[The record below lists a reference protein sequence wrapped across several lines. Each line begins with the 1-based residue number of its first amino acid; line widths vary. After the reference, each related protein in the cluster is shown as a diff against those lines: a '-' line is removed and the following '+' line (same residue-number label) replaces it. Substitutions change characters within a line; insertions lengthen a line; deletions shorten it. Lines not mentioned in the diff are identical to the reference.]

1 MYVTVSLLARSI
13 LVCVM
18 VEDQDT
24 PKLQTFIRD
33 AQHGSRQAYGEI
45 YRILLPK
52 IFRFVWYEV
61 RDKQTAEDLT
71 QVTFLRLWKAIN
83 SYDADKGSFPSFTFA
98 IARNLIIDWQRKKR
112 AVSLEAIGEVEQRDE
127 VIDRMIQHDVV
138 DRVRQAL
145 AMLPAED
152 RQLVTLRHFEEVPY
166 EEIANIVGKQEGAVR
181 VKLHRI
187 LRQLKDI
194 LKTSS

>member
-1 MYVTVSLLARSI
+1 
-13 LVCVM
+13 M
-18 VEDQDT
+18 VQEQDNT
-24 PKLQTFIRD
+24 KLQTFIRD
-33 AQHGSRQAYGEI
+33 AQRGSTQAYGEI

-83 SYDADKGSFPSFTFA
+83 SYDTEKGSFSSFTFA

-112 AVSLEAIGEVEQRDE
+112 TVSLEAIGEVEERDDIVE
-127 VIDRMIQHDVV
+127 KLIQHDTV
-138 DRVRQAL
+138 DGVRQAL
-145 AMLPAED
+145 ATLPDED
-152 RQLVTLRHFEEVPY
+152 RQLVVLRYFEEVPY
-166 EEIANIVGKQEGAVR
+166 EEIAKIVGKQEGAVR

-187 LRQLKDI
+187 LRQLKK
-194 LKTSS
+194 LL

>member
-1 MYVTVSLLARSI
+1 MSYEDVTFLLQCRSI

-18 VEDQDT
+18 D
-24 PKLQTFIRD
+24 LSRLIRD
-33 AQHGSRQAYGEI
+33 AQHGSTQAFGEI
-45 YRILLPK
+45 YRMLLPK

-112 AVSLEAIGEVEQRDE
+112 PVSLEVIGEIEERDE
-127 VIDRMIQHDVV
+127 TIDTLIQQEVV

-145 AMLPAED
+145 ATLPAQD
-152 RQLVTLRHFEEVPY
+152 RQLVVLRHFEEVPY
-166 EEIANIVGKQEGAVR
+166 EEIAKIMGKQEGAVR

-187 LRQLKDI
+187 LRQLKGI
-194 LKTSS
+194 L

>member
-1 MYVTVSLLARSI
+1 
-13 LVCVM
+13 M
-18 VEDQDT
+18 VEDQANVE
-24 PKLQTFIRD
+24 LQTFIRD
-33 AQHGSRQAYGEI
+33 AQRGSTQAYGEI

-71 QVTFLRLWKAIN
+71 QVTFLRLWKAIR
-83 SYDADKGSFPSFTFA
+83 SYDEEKGSFPSFAFA

-112 AVSLEAIGEVEQRDE
+112 PVSLEKIGEIEKRDE
-127 VIDRMIQHDVV
+127 TVDTLIQQEVV

-145 AMLPAED
+145 TLLSTED
-152 RQLVTLRHFEEVPY
+152 RQLVVLRHFEEVPY
-166 EEIANIVGKQEGAVR
+166 EEIAKIVGKQEGAVR

-187 LRQLKDI
+187 LLK
-194 LKTSS
+194 LKKLL